1 MSGQPGYRWWPRFV
15 PTAVHVTDHRQSVNA
30 YVGILI
36 VAAVFWIP
44 AVTRATGISPVSAS
58 ALILSYA
65 VWVWIGQT
73 FLWDRARH
81 SPGAFNILLAGDI
94 ILGVGVCL
102 GLVVLG
108 HEPKTPLFALFCIFA
123 AFNGAMHEL
132 DASVGFLALHAGT
145 PLLAIPFF
153 LASGADPAWAIAG
166 PAMGCGFSLMSY
178 HYMAVRADV
187 TREALRERD
196 QERAKVRELEQEDE
210 RRQLAR
216 DLHDSVGSALSLFGL
231 CGDLIQRH
239 RDAPVE
245 LDRIAVNLRD
255 SARDGIGEL
264 RGVLDAMAPAAG
276 DLEGV
281 GSNLRRAAARLAA
294 ASGASVQ
301 LAATGGAGVGVNGVA
316 RVAMVRVFQEAT
328 SNALRHGKA
337 TNVNA
342 SLRLEGQSLVL
353 VVADDGVGF
362 DPAAAHAGRGL
373 PSMRSRARDLGGTL
387 DLECP
392 PAGGARVT
400 LRLPLASSGAT
411 GPSGPRPL

>member
-1 MSGQPGYRWWPRFV
+1 MNPQPTGQPTGPGYRWWPRFV
-15 PTAVHVTDHRQSVNA
+15 PAAVHITDQRQSATA
-30 YVGILI
+30 YISI
-36 VAAVFWIP
+36 FMVAAVFWIP
-44 AVTRATGISPVSAS
+44 AVRRATGISAVGAS

-65 VWVWIGQT
+65 VWIWIGQT
-73 FLWDRARH
+73 VLWDRARH
-81 SPGAFNILLAGDI
+81 SPAPFHVLLAGDV

-108 HEPKTPLFALFCIFA
+108 NEPKTPLFALFCIFA

-153 LASGADPAWAIAG
+153 LGGNADPAWAIAG
-166 PAMGCGFSLMSY
+166 PAMACGFSLMAY
-178 HYMAVRADV
+178 HFMAIRADV
-187 TREALRERD
+187 TRTALRERD
-196 QERAKVRELEQEDE
+196 QERARVRELEQDAE

-239 RDAPVE
+239 RDAPTE

-264 RGVLDAMAPAAG
+264 RGVLDAMAPASG

-294 ASGASVQ
+294 ASGASVE
-301 LAATGGAGVGVNGVA
+301 LASTGGVGIGVDGVA

-337 TNVNA
+337 KKVSA
-342 SLRLEGQSLVL
+342 SLKLDGGSLVL

-362 DPAAAHAGRGL
+362 DPAGAHAGRGL
-373 PSMRSRARDLGGTL
+373 PGMRSRARDLGGTL
-387 DLECP
+387 DIVCP
-392 PAGGARVT
+392 ASGGALVT
-400 LRLPLASSGAT
+400 LRLPLVSASA
-411 GPSGPRPL
+411 